1 MSPTLVSDEPL
12 EMRGGNCPTRQDGR
26 WGSEWRLCPRRRVR
40 GWGGKDMESREWG
53 PRKRAWP
60 CFRLWVRGVGRK
72 RGRVGGS
79 SEPGL
84 ARSPRLFQTV
94 TATQAIS
101 GDLPEDSEHG
111 VPDSVRQSWDIIRCQ
126 PFCGHWG

>member
-1 MSPTLVSDEPL
+1 MLYPYSLQKLKT
-12 EMRGGNCPTRQDGR
+12 Q
-26 WGSEWRLCPRRRVR
+26 
-40 GWGGKDMESREWG
+40 KESGEWG

-72 RGRVGGS
+72 RRRVGGS

-84 ARSPRLFQTV
+84 ACSPRLFQTV
-94 TATQAIS
+94 TATQAVS
-101 GDLPEDSEHG
+101 GDLPEDGEHG

-126 PFCGHWG
+126 PFCGHWGQHPHLTSSWGGMRNSIMAGTPGSRPTL